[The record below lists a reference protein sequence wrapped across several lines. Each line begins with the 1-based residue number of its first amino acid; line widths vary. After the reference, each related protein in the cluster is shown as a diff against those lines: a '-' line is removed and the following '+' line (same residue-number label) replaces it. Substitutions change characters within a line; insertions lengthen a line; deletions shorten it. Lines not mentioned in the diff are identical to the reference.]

1 MPAVGAPSPDEGL
14 APGSEVPTGTVLECQ
29 LELVLH
35 GADAVLAGHPVEIRA
50 MKQVDER
57 SWRAVRTSQELSSDL
72 GVVSMSFPCD
82 MRLSLRSS
90 GWVWANQPERVVVRE
105 GMVPMHIQLRPELTV
120 RLFVHGGGGPKAEGV
135 RFHLPGDDVGQPV
148 PPEGLLIPGLR
159 MSEVA
164 GEIRSSN
171 LPTRSWRPARSDE
184 LEILRPGL
192 VDAVVIIGDMQR
204 SWLELG
210 KDLDEL
216 VEGVLCVSQGERG
229 QKCKFYQGVWR
240 CPCGPPASLG
250 LYGRRWDVGLL
261 RPLVSPDLKLE
272 QLPEVESLC
281 LSLPQVEEV
290 GARLAA
296 QPGGVAGGLLLGG
309 LPRAVVPGKEVCL
322 RLPSGEDVDL
332 SLTGTATGAW
342 TVRAEGQGRQEL
354 SSP

>member
-1 MPAVGAPSPDEGL
+1 M
-14 APGSEVPTGTVLECQ
+14 Q
-29 LELVLH
+29 
-35 GADAVLAGHPVEIRA
+35 R
-50 MKQVDER
+50 
-57 SWRAVRTSQELSSDL
+57 
-72 GVVSMSFPCD
+72 
-82 MRLSLRSS
+82 
-90 GWVWANQPERVVVRE
+90 GWV
-105 GMVPMHIQLRPELTV
+105 
-120 RLFVHGGGGPKAEGV
+120 
-135 RFHLPGDDVGQPV
+135 
-148 PPEGLLIPGLR
+148 
-159 MSEVA
+159 
-164 GEIRSSN
+164 
-171 LPTRSWRPARSDE
+171 
-184 LEILRPGL
+184 
-192 VDAVVIIGDMQR
+192 
-204 SWLELG
+204 ELG
-210 KDLDEL
+210 KDLVEM